1 MVSKMRANRI
11 ADGIFRELSTL
22 LIMEVSDP
30 RLETA
35 SITDVTVD
43 RELTYANIYVS
54 SIEGSEAATKILN
67 GFNHARGFLRR
78 ELARRIPLRSFPKLR
93 FFWDPSLERA
103 DHIDQILKSLPENEF
118 KKQSDE
124 EDTPLNG

>member
-22 LIMEVSDP
+22 LLMEVSDP

-43 RELTYANIYVS
+43 RELSYANIYVS
-54 SIEGSEAATKILN
+54 SIEGSEVSTKILE
-67 GFNHARGFLRR
+67 GFNHAKGFLRR
-78 ELARRIPLRSFPKLR
+78 ELARRIPLRSFPQLR
-93 FFWDPSLERA
+93 FFWDPSPERA
-103 DHIDQILKSLPENEF
+103 DHIDQLIKSLPENELNE
-118 KKQSDE
+118 QSDE

>member
-1 MVSKMRANRI
+1 MVSKVRANRI
-11 ADGIFRELSTL
+11 ADGIFRELSTI

-30 RLETA
+30 RLGSA

-54 SIEGSEAATKILN
+54 SIEGSKSSAKILQ

-78 ELARRIPLRSFPKLR
+78 ELARRIPLRSFPQLR
-93 FFWDPSLERA
+93 FYWDPSPERA
-103 DHIDQILKSLPENEF
+103 DHIDQLIKSLPESKTET
-118 KKQSDE
+118 QSDE
-124 EDTPLNG
+124 EDTPQNE